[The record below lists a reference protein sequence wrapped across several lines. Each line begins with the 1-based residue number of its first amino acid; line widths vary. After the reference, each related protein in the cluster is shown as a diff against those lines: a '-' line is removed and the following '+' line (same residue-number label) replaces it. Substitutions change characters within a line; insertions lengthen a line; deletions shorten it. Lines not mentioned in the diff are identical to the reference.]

1 MVLKNIQ
8 VHEIKEYKI
17 KIGDEEELKFNN
29 IREISE
35 HFKISIGTAHNI
47 IKGKKKKIDIKKS
60 DGKPKIRT

>member
-8 VHEIKEYKI
+8 IQEIKEYII
-17 KIGDEEELKFNN
+17 KIDDIEHKFNN
-29 IREISE
+29 IRQISE

-47 IKGKKKKIDIKKS
+47 IKGKKKTINIKKS